1 MRWADHSENV
11 HSDVEVRLMKLLKD
25 HLRERKERQE
35 EERQKRADTI
45 WQGNF
50 EYMGGHP
57 DFPKIIRQAKVAL
70 RSTGLVVRKMSW
82 TKKEV
87 WQDVMQIP
95 WQDITAIRHQ
105 SGLGGGAIG
114 GVGTG
119 VGDGGFVGIGMG
131 EGPNHFVYFDVSR
144 GSRVFTANFK
154 AWGITKERDAASFYA
169 EAIALLAAQPE
180 PEAG

>member
-1 MRWADHSENV
+1 
-11 HSDVEVRLMKLLKD
+11 MKLQKD
-25 HLRERKERQE
+25 QRERKERQE
-35 EERQKRADTI
+35 EERQKRTDTI
-45 WQGNF
+45 WQGAF
-50 EYMGGHP
+50 DYMGGHP

-70 RSTGLVVRKMSW
+70 RSTGLVVQKKSW
-82 TKKEV
+82 AKG

-105 SGLGGGAIG
+105 AGLGGGAIG
-114 GVGTG
+114 GVGAG

-144 GSRVFTANFK
+144 GSRVFTACFK
-154 AWGITKERDAASFYA
+154 AWGFTKERDAASFYA